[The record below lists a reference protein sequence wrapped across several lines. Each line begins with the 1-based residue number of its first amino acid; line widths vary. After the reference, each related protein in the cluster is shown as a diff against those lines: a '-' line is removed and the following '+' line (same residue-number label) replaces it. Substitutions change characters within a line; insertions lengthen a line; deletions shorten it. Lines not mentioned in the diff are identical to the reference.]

1 MLQLHVVHLDTRKI
15 LIFNSLYITH
25 DNFEKK
31 WWHDVF
37 NFTTRDIL
45 GYFRKY
51 LRVEDMEFQRVL
63 KKEHVEF
70 PWVLVLD
77 LGISKGYRTTL
88 QNFQE

>member
-1 MLQLHVVHLDTRKI
+1 MLQLYVVHLDTRKI
-15 LIFNSLYITH
+15 LIFNSLYIIH

-31 WWHDVF
+31 WWHDVL

-51 LRVEDMEFQRVL
+51 LRVEDMEFPRVL